1 MYDPATD
8 AWTLRKALLAAR
20 DHVGLVAHNG
30 RIHVIGDRYN
40 AFEYNTGL
48 HHVCFLER
56 DTWEQRAL
64 AHALVRPSPGGIP

>member
-48 HHVCFLER
+48 HHVYFLER